1 MLETAG
7 FRKVEILSKSFPD
20 TVGLETLS
28 TIQPNH
34 ITLHA
39 WK

>member
-1 MLETAG
+1 MLRTGG
-7 FRKVEILSKSFPD
+7 FTKVEILSTSFHDDIAFDPS
-20 TVGLETLS
+20 GEMR
-28 TIQPNH
+28 PNH

>member
-1 MLETAG
+1 MLETVG

-20 TVGLETLS
+20 TVGLDTLNMA
-28 TIQPNH
+28 QPNH
-34 ITLHA
+34 VTWHA